1 MNVHYDLLG
10 LLSQPKISCIV
21 YESVMYSC
29 KNHSSQKK
37 RVCSIV
43 DNTYKIAR
51 DWRPE
56 KTTDGISSSLFPS
69 NILKRFEA
77 SLKILY
83 NTLVNVNIFSNA
95 HYVVDGIWDTWKVDG
110 ELVPKFKPSVWQ
122 ETVTQQ

>member
-1 MNVHYDLLG
+1 M
-10 LLSQPKISCIV
+10 QK
-21 YESVMYSC
+21 ESN

-37 RVCSIV
+37 WVCSIV

-83 NTLVNVNIFSNA
+83 ISKCKYFSNA
-95 HYVVDGIWDTWKVDG
+95 HYVVDGICDTWKKDG
-110 ELVPKFKPSVWQ
+110 KLVPKFKPSVWQ

>member
-1 MNVHYDLLG
+1 M
-10 LLSQPKISCIV
+10 QK
-21 YESVMYSC
+21 ESN

-37 RVCSIV
+37 WVCSIV

-83 NTLVNVNIFSNA
+83 ISKCKYFFKCTLCL
-95 HYVVDGIWDTWKVDG
+95 GWDMGYMKGGWRTCAKAVYD
-110 ELVPKFKPSVWQ
+110 
-122 ETVTQQ
+122 